1 MKSEVLDMAEAV
13 KNGFREYV
21 VWKYI
26 RFKDGEIRKVIGR
39 DVDGHL
45 VVDLSYKNGRW
56 LTAFEENDIRLF
68 GDEIID
74 IVEVGDYV
82 NGERVLH
89 IDKCLYEG
97 EKVII
102 TELNHSIFDNMIDDI
117 VTKEQFN
124 QIKYEV

>member
-1 MKSEVLDMAEAV
+1 MKSEVVDMAEAV

-21 VWKYI
+21 VGKYI

-68 GDEIID
+68 GNEIID
-74 IVEVGDYV
+74 IVEI
-82 NGERVLH
+82 R
-89 IDKCLYEG
+89 
-97 EKVII
+97 
-102 TELNHSIFDNMIDDI
+102 
-117 VTKEQFN
+117 
-124 QIKYEV
+124 